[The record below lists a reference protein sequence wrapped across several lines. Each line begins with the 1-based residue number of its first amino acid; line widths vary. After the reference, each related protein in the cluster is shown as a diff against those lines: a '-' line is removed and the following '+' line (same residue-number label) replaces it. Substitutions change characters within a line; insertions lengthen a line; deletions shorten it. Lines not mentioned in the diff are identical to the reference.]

1 MYNLLLIEEDL
12 QQMKIIIN
20 YIGKKFNNIR
30 IVNVSY
36 ELEEC
41 IELLK
46 ANDIDIIVLD
56 SVYNKNTESELIK
69 YIEKNNLY
77 QYKKSII
84 VKTNKL
90 KHKLND
96 KFNQYVLSYIDN
108 IEEIEYVLELITNKE
123 IKKINLEQVKK
134 QIHKELN
141 EINYNYSYKG
151 TKYLEETILEI
162 YKKNLAF
169 EGNLEKEIYPIIANK
184 YKKKIETIYGNIK
197 FATNHML
204 LECKEEKLIEYLGYD
219 FYEKPKIKEII
230 YKILNNLKS
239 NKKIETKL

>member
-96 KFNQYVLSYIDN
+96 KFN
-108 IEEIEYVLELITNKE
+108 
-123 IKKINLEQVKK
+123 
-134 QIHKELN
+134 
-141 EINYNYSYKG
+141 
-151 TKYLEETILEI
+151 
-162 YKKNLAF
+162 
-169 EGNLEKEIYPIIANK
+169 
-184 YKKKIETIYGNIK
+184 
-197 FATNHML
+197 
-204 LECKEEKLIEYLGYD
+204 
-219 FYEKPKIKEII
+219 
-230 YKILNNLKS
+230 
-239 NKKIETKL
+239 

>member
-1 MYNLLLIEEDL
+1 M
-12 QQMKIIIN
+12 
-20 YIGKKFNNIR
+20 
-30 IVNVSY
+30 
-36 ELEEC
+36 
-41 IELLK
+41 
-46 ANDIDIIVLD
+46 
-56 SVYNKNTESELIK
+56 
-69 YIEKNNLY
+69 
-77 QYKKSII
+77 
-84 VKTNKL
+84 
-90 KHKLND
+90 
-96 KFNQYVLSYIDN
+96 
-108 IEEIEYVLELITNKE
+108 ITNKE

-204 LECKEEKLIEYLGYD
+204 SQVCL
-219 FYEKPKIKEII
+219 P
-230 YKILNNLKS
+230 
-239 NKKIETKL
+239 